1 MKIVVGIL
9 GGTLGERLDLIAFG
23 TRCSLHA
30 ARGHAANVALDVP
43 EGATALVLNADHWPY
58 YDGAGDSLAGLTPIQ
73 RARELA
79 LDVSNA
85 GASVAVEEM
94 TAEMA
99 AALIAERYPEHGP
112 HLAERIQAAAQHFTD
127 QVNASG
133 VQQLD
138 TSVEDAGQ
146 ASAAAAAG
154 IEAAAAAIASEFA

>member
-43 EGATALVLNADHWPY
+43 DGATALVLNADHWPY
-58 YDGAGDSLAGLTPIQ
+58 EGGSGVDTLTGLTPIQ

-85 GASVAVEEM
+85 RAAVAVEEM

-99 AALIAERYPEHGP
+99 AALIAERFPEHGP
-112 HLAERIQAAAQHFTD
+112 NLAQRIQAAAQH
-127 QVNASG
+127 
-133 VQQLD
+133 L
-138 TSVEDAGQ
+138 
-146 ASAAAAAG
+146 
-154 IEAAAAAIASEFA
+154 